1 MDDVGHNNS
10 DLKKKKKKIKA
21 THLVL
26 DGLQVQILILYFFI
40 LTDRG
45 LDW

>member
-10 DLKKKKKKIKA
+10 DLKKKINA

-45 LDW
+45 LDL

>member
-10 DLKKKKKKIKA
+10 DLKKKKIKA

>member
-10 DLKKKKKKIKA
+10 DLLKKKKIKA